1 MLAEYL
7 GNVHSSQDQGQPEKK
22 RGKNESKCL
31 CFHQRKNMYRVFYI
45 FPPGHFILGR
55 DESMEHSYITK
66 PKRRYTLLI
75 LSRLYFF
82 KLSQEELYYALPIVD
97 YNVNFLWIT
106 EHIYQGTA
114 VQQTSELL
122 LALSHI

>member
-1 MLAEYL
+1 MRANVCVSIKEKTCTEY
-7 GNVHSSQDQGQPEKK
+7 
-22 RGKNESKCL
+22 
-31 CFHQRKNMYRVFYI
+31 FI